1 MSTKTIKKIE
11 VTKTPKITKKPELE
25 IKNTTPVAQ
34 EGEFKIKST
43 KKMKNLG
50 EQGASKIIK
59 VDLSKKEQTKT
70 KEKDAVQEQETNAS
84 DVHVKEQEN
93 KGSVQQVV
101 EEVRTTPKDD
111 AEQQKVDSPLQ
122 LISDEDSKTNESGV
136 AGSNETPT
144 SSQEQKEIPQEVE
157 TQKLPE
163 NIDKLIKFMEETGG
177 DITDYTRLNA
187 DYSNV
192 DSKTLLHEYY
202 KTAKPHLNAE
212 ERGFIIEDSF
222 SFDEEL
228 DEARDIKIKKLAY
241 KEEVAKAK
249 NFLDDLK
256 VKYYDEIKLRP
267 GVTQDQQKATDFFSR
282 YNEEQK
288 VNKEKHSRFIAQSKE
303 LLNENFK
310 GFDFDLGDKKFRY
323 SIKDPVSVAD
333 NQTDISNFIGKFL
346 NKEGEVAKHKEYHK
360 ALYAAQNAD
369 AMAQHFYEQGKT
381 DAIKDSIAKSK
392 NITTEARKT
401 STGEVFIG
409 GLKVKAITGLDSS
422 KLKIKKRT
430 FN

>member
-1 MSTKTIKKIE
+1 MSTKTKE
-11 VTKTPKITKKPELE
+11 VKETKPE
-25 IKNTTPVAQ
+25 IQ
-34 EGEFKIKST
+34 EGEFKVKSA
-43 KKMKNLG
+43 KRMKNLG
-50 EQGASKIIK
+50 EVNELEPIK
-59 VDLSKKEQTKT
+59 VDLSKKEKTKT
-70 KEKDAVQEQETNAS
+70 EEKDAVQKQETNAG
-84 DVHVKEQEN
+84 DVHVKEQEDQS
-93 KGSVQQVV
+93 GVQQVV
-101 EEVRTTPKDD
+101 KEVRSTVEND
-111 AEQQKVDSPLQ
+111 AEKQKVDSPLQ
-122 LISDEDSKTNESGV
+122 LITDEDNNIDKNGV
-136 AGSNETPT
+136 AGSDETTT
-144 SSQEQKEIPQEVE
+144 SLQEQKEIPQETQ

-163 NIDKLIKFMEETGG
+163 NIEKLVQFMEETGG
-177 DITDYTRLNA
+177 TIEDYGRLNA
-187 DYSNV
+187 DYSSV
-192 DSKTLLHEYY
+192 DTDTLLHEYY

-228 DEARDIKIKKLAY
+228 DEARDIRMKKLAY

-249 NFLDDLK
+249 NFLEDLK